1 MKNKTMK
8 GFALIGAIL
17 MILSL
22 LPVTAFAANQGDN
35 GVGAID
41 ADRIKL
47 QEHKDEK
54 ITPKFAANQGDNG
67 VGATD
72 ADRIR
77 LQEHKDE
84 NITPEMI
91 QEKEMQNDRARSK
104 VQLSKAGYDELR
116 GNFQNAKA
124 LQAKGEL
131 NATEAMDAAKEYLT
145 GTIDYMITRLE
156 TTKEEGSYNEEV
168 NATIDTYID
177 RLEAQIDDVDAADT
191 RKDLSEATRDIRKIW
206 SDAQKDL
213 NRMRA
218 QRINSGLVN
227 YLEKIDGVSERLQNE
242 IDSLTEDGEDTED
255 LQEMLDDYNALI
267 EEAKQAHE
275 HAREAYQNGEDDAG
289 EQLRKSIRLT
299 NEANTKLRALVQE
312 MKGFRQGY
320 VTLAGECLIDA
331 EGDGT
336 IVLSGELEVEFT
348 ATNAT
353 IVIKDLAGDAEIK
366 LDGDYEQ
373 FDEDSTGDGSYA
385 FVYHNFTGEVKI
397 EGSRLTV
404 MVRGEDITIKAE
416 GTGSTSLSGEGSYK
430 IEKDD
435 ESTELEWA
443 APKISDNDEDD
454 DDDSADEEEN
464 ELEDN
469 STEEMEDENSDDDS
483 ADEKENELEDNS
495 TEEMDDEDSDDT
507 EDDDKDE
514 SSDDDN
520 STEVV

>member
-22 LPVTAFAANQGDN
+22 LPVTAFAANQGNN
-35 GVGAID
+35 GVGPID

-67 VGATD
+67 VGVTD

-91 QEKEMQNDRARSK
+91 QEKEMKNNRARSK

-131 NATEAMDAAKEYLT
+131 NATEALDAAKEYLT
-145 GTIDYMITRLE
+145 GTIDYMVTRLE
-156 TTKEEGSYNEEV
+156 TIKDEGSYNEGV

-177 RLEAQIDDVDAADT
+177 RLEAQKDDVAAADT
-191 RKDLSEATRDIRKIW
+191 RKDLSEATKDIRKIW

-227 YLEKIDGVSERLQNE
+227 YLEKTDGVSER
-242 IDSLTEDGEDTED
+242 D

-275 HAREAYQNGEDDAG
+275 RAREAYQNGEEDAG

-320 VTLAGECLIDA
+320 VTLAGEGLIDA

-336 IVLSGELEVEFT
+336 IVFRRT
-348 ATNAT
+348 
-353 IVIKDLAGDAEIK
+353 
-366 LDGDYEQ
+366 
-373 FDEDSTGDGSYA
+373 
-385 FVYHNFTGEVKI
+385 
-397 EGSRLTV
+397 
-404 MVRGEDITIKAE
+404 
-416 GTGSTSLSGEGSYK
+416 
-430 IEKDD
+430 
-435 ESTELEWA
+435 
-443 APKISDNDEDD
+443 
-454 DDDSADEEEN
+454 
-464 ELEDN
+464 
-469 STEEMEDENSDDDS
+469 
-483 ADEKENELEDNS
+483 
-495 TEEMDDEDSDDT
+495 
-507 EDDDKDE
+507 
-514 SSDDDN
+514 
-520 STEVV
+520 

>member
-35 GVGAID
+35 GVGPID

-67 VGATD
+67 VETMETD
-72 ADRIR
+72 KIR

-84 NITPEMI
+84 NITPELI
-91 QEKEMQNDRARSK
+91 QEKEMRNDQARSK

-131 NATEAMDAAKEYLT
+131 NATEAMDAAKEYLN

-156 TTKEEGSYNEEV
+156 TIKEDGNYNEDV

-177 RLEAQIDDVDAADT
+177 RLDAQKDDVAAADT
-191 RKDLSEATRDIRKIW
+191 RKDLSEATKDIRKIW

-218 QRINSGLVN
+218 QKINSGLVN
-227 YLEKIDGVSERLQNE
+227 YLEKTDGVSERLQSE
-242 IDSLTEDGEDTED
+242 IDSLTEDGEDTEE

-267 EEAKQAHE
+267 EEAKQAHDR
-275 HAREAYQNGEDDAG
+275 AREANQNEEEDAG
-289 EQLRKSIRLT
+289 EQLRESIRLT
-299 NEANTKLRALVQE
+299 NEANIKLRALVQE

-320 VTLAGECLIDA
+320 VTMAGEGLIDA

-373 FDEDSTGDGSYA
+373 FDEDTTRDGSYA
-385 FVYHNFTGEVKI
+385 FVYHNFTGEAKI

-435 ESTELEWA
+435 ESTEFEWA
-443 APKISDNDEDD
+443 APKISDDEDSNDAD
-454 DDDSADEEEN
+454 DGDSNDV
-464 ELEDN
+464 
-469 STEEMEDENSDDDS
+469 
-483 ADEKENELEDNS
+483 
-495 TEEMDDEDSDDT
+495 DDEDSNDADEEDSNDADD
-507 EDDDKDE
+507 EDSNDVDDEDSNDADE
-514 SSDDDN
+514 EDSNDDNN

>member
-1 MKNKTMK
+1 MKNRTMK
-8 GFALIGAIL
+8 GVALIGAIL
-17 MILSL
+17 MIFSL
-22 LPVTAFAANQGDN
+22 LPVTAFAANHGDN
-35 GVGAID
+35 GVGAMG
-41 ADRIKL
+41 ADKIRS
-47 QEHKDEK
+47 QEHKDET
-54 ITPKFAANQGDNG
+54 ITPEFAANQGDNG

-91 QEKEMQNDRARSK
+91 QEKEMRNDRARSK

-124 LQAKGEL
+124 LQARGEL

-145 GTIDYMITRLE
+145 GTIDYMVTRLE
-156 TTKEEGSYNEEV
+156 TIKEDGNYTEDV
-168 NATIDTYID
+168 NVTIDTYID
-177 RLEAQIDDVDAADT
+177 RLGAQKDDVAAADT

-218 QRINSGLVN
+218 QKINSGLVN
-227 YLEKIDGVSERLQNE
+227 YLDKTNGVSERLQNE
-242 IDSLTEDGEDTED
+242 INGLTEDGEDTED

-267 EEAKQAHE
+267 EEAKQEHE
-275 HAREAYQNGEDDAG
+275 RARVAYQNGEDDAG

-320 VTLAGECLIDA
+320 VTMAGEGLIDA

-336 IVLSGELEVEFT
+336 IVLSGELKVEFT

-353 IVIKDLAGDAEIK
+353 IVIKDLAGDAEID

-373 FDEDSTGDGSYA
+373 VNEDTTGDGSYA
-385 FVYHNFTGEVKI
+385 VVYHDFTGEAKI

-416 GTGSTSLSGEGSYK
+416 GTGSTSLSGEGSYT
-430 IEKDD
+430 IEKDS

-443 APKISDNDEDD
+443 APKISDDENSN
-454 DDDSADEEEN
+454 DSADEKEN

-495 TEEMDDEDSDDT
+495 TEEMEDEDSDDS
-507 EDDDKDE
+507 EDDDKDD
-514 SSDDDN
+514 SSDDNN

>member
-22 LPVTAFAANQGDN
+22 LPVTAFAANHGDN
-35 GVGAID
+35 GIGVMD
-41 ADRIKL
+41 ADRIRS
-47 QEHKDEK
+47 QDHKDEN
-54 ITPKFAANQGDNG
+54 IASEFAANQGDNG
-67 VGATD
+67 VEIMD

-84 NITPEMI
+84 NITPELI
-91 QEKEMQNDRARSK
+91 QEKEVRNNRGRSK
-104 VQLSKAGYDELR
+104 VKLSKAGYDELR

-131 NATEAMDAAKEYLT
+131 NATEALDAAKEYLT
-145 GTIDYMITRLE
+145 GTIDYMVTRLE
-156 TTKEEGSYNEEV
+156 TIKEDGNYTEEV

-177 RLEAQIDDVDAADT
+177 RLGAQRDDVAAADT
-191 RKDLSEATRDIRKIW
+191 RKDLSEATKDIRKIW

-218 QRINSGLVN
+218 QKINSGLVN
-227 YLEKIDGVSERLQNE
+227 YLEKTDGVSERLQNE
-242 IDSLTEDGEDTED
+242 IDRLSEEGEDTEE
-255 LQEMLDDYNALI
+255 LQEMLDEYNALI

-275 HAREAYQNGEDDAG
+275 RAREAYQNGEDDAG
-289 EQLRKSIRLT
+289 EQLRESIRLT
-299 NEANTKLRALVQE
+299 NEANKTLRALVQE
-312 MKGFRQGY
+312 MKGFRHGY
-320 VTLAGECLIDA
+320 VTLAGKGLIDA

-373 FDEDSTGDGSYA
+373 VDEDSTGDGSYA
-385 FVYHNFTGEVKI
+385 FVYHNFTGEAKI
-397 EGSRLTV
+397 EGSRLTI

-443 APKISDNDEDD
+443 APKVSDDEE
-454 DDDSADEEEN
+454 DEEEN
-464 ELEDN
+464 ELENN
-469 STEEMEDENSDDDS
+469 STEEM
-483 ADEKENELEDNS
+483 NELED
-495 TEEMDDEDSDDT
+495 SDDA
-507 EDDDKDE
+507 EDDDKDD
-514 SSDDDN
+514 SSDGNN
-520 STEVV
+520 STAAV

>member
-1 MKNKTMK
+1 MKNRTMK

-22 LPVTAFAANQGDN
+22 LPVTAFAANQGNN

-54 ITPKFAANQGDNG
+54 ITPKFAANQGANG
-67 VGATD
+67 VGVMD

-91 QEKEMQNDRARSK
+91 QEKEMRNDRARSK
-104 VQLSKAGYDELR
+104 VKLSKAGYDELR

-124 LQAKGEL
+124 LQARGEL
-131 NATEAMDAAKEYLT
+131 NATEALDAAKEYLT
-145 GTIDYMITRLE
+145 GTIDYMVTRLE
-156 TTKEEGSYNEEV
+156 TIKEDGSYTEEV

-177 RLEAQIDDVDAADT
+177 RLEAQKDDVAAADT

-213 NRMRA
+213 NR
-218 QRINSGLVN
+218 INSGLVN
-227 YLEKIDGVSERLQNE
+227 YLEKTDGVSERLQNE
-242 IDSLTEDGEDTED
+242 IDSLTEDGEDTEE

-275 HAREAYQNGEDDAG
+275 RAREAYQNGEDDAG

-299 NEANTKLRALVQE
+299 NEANIKLRALIQE
-312 MKGFRQGY
+312 MKGFRHGY
-320 VTLAGECLIDA
+320 VTLAGEGLIDA

-353 IVIKDLAGDAEIK
+353 VVIKDLAGDAEIK

-373 FDEDSTGDGSYA
+373 VNEDTTRDGSYA
-385 FVYHNFTGEVKI
+385 VVYHDFTGEAKI

-416 GTGSTSLSGEGSYK
+416 GIGSTSLSGEGSYK
-430 IEKDD
+430 IEKDN

-443 APKISDNDEDD
+443 APKISDDED
-454 DDDSADEEEN
+454 S
-464 ELEDN
+464 
-469 STEEMEDENSDDDS
+469 DDS

-495 TEEMDDEDSDDT
+495 TEEMEDEDS
-507 EDDDKDE
+507 EDDDKED